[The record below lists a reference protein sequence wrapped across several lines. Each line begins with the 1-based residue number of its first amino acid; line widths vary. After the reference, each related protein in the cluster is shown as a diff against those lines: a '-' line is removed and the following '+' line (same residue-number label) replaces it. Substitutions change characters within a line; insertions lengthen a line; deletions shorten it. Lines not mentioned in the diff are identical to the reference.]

1 MSALTQISVNTP
13 KIMNAFLNI
22 MVIVYFPIN
31 YIFSVQFRIN
41 LLHDLTLRFQ
51 NSLIAEEHRDSVVEH
66 IVLVHTSVVDYSKQF
81 LQRLRR
87 SNFVTPKNYL
97 DFINTYLK
105 LLQDKDKFILSQVSL
120 KTLQLILRLFVSF
133 C

>member
-1 MSALTQISVNTP
+1 MSVNTP

-22 MVIVYFPIN
+22 MVIVFFPITPFFQYN
-31 YIFSVQFRIN
+31 FG
-41 LLHDLTLRFQ
+41 LTYYMILSLRFQ

>member
-1 MSALTQISVNTP
+1 MILS
-13 KIMNAFLNI
+13 
-22 MVIVYFPIN
+22 
-31 YIFSVQFRIN
+31 
-41 LLHDLTLRFQ
+41 LRFQ

-120 KTLQLILRLFVSF
+120 NTLQLIPRLFVLF